1 MYLMIIYEHGLKPT
15 NNFLFV
21 ASSLA
26 CNNNNRWVMCSRNQN
41 F

>member
-21 ASSLA
+21 ASSL
-26 CNNNNRWVMCSRNQN
+26 VP
-41 F
+41 